1 MPITIESTAS
11 EANSYGHP
19 FVGPG
24 AEYTDVVKADI
35 SDLGSNEVDAD
46 GYIKPGLPLAKDG
59 NMVTNGVPVYGV
71 VLEAIKIATGNT
83 DAILDATTDCFI
95 AVGTHGIVN
104 RDIIEDNL
112 GRALNADEIA
122 GFDLAPCTIKLTRT

>member
-1 MPITIESTAS
+1 MPITIAATAS
-11 EANSYGHP
+11 EANSYGNP
-19 FVGPG
+19 FVGP
-24 AEYTDVVKADI
+24 AEHRDVVKVDI

-59 NMVTNGVPVYGV
+59 NMVTAGVPVYGSV
-71 VLEAIKIATGNT
+71 MEATKIATGNT
-83 DAILDATTDCFI
+83 DTILDATTDCFV
-95 AVGTHGIVN
+95 AVCTHGVQN
-104 RDIIEDNL
+104 RDITEDNL